1 MKLDIAQQGE
11 EQIEIVIIEDEL
23 EVILAK
29 DITQDENVVVEPEKM
44 STLIKLERKK
54 ENPQS
59 KSRYQTL
66 MDPTPMIVQVK
77 GYPKIDTHVRS

>member
-1 MKLDIAQQGE
+1 MSLKMLNWMKLDIAQQGE

-59 KSRYQTL
+59 KSRY
-66 MDPTPMIVQVK
+66 
-77 GYPKIDTHVRS
+77 